1 MSESRYSLSKNTLIE
16 ISNYLGNQ
24 TYREV
29 YSLISALD
37 SDLRQENELSEKPLE
52 YYNISSSMLLSLKK
66 YLSSKPYGEVYKF
79 MYELE
84 TAICVPNRVGD
95 KTSNSDKHEQATT
108 LQTFEGLD
116 NADGSSE

>member
-1 MSESRYSLSKNTLIE
+1 MSKSRYSLSKNTLIE

-37 SDLRQENELSEKPLE
+37 SDLRQENELSDKPLE
-52 YYNISSSMLLSLKK
+52 YYNISSNMLLSLKK
-66 YLSSKPYGEVYKF
+66 YLSNKPYGEVYKF

-84 TAICVPNRVGD
+84 TAVCVPNSV
-95 KTSNSDKHEQATT
+95 SDNKHDSDECKQTNT

-116 NADGSSE
+116 TADDSSE